1 LAPDCDKDRVDD
13 RRKAVR
19 RLHAKAL
26 AALGAATGQYQT
38 TTLGSH
44 TSTEAMDTLS
54 VQIAGLVCALHR

>member
-1 LAPDCDKDRVDD
+1 MDDD

-26 AALGAATGQYQT
+26 AAFGATTSQYQT
-38 TTLGSH
+38 AALGSH
-44 TSTEAMDTLS
+44 ASTETMNTLS